1 MTDSILPRHLRSKPL
16 HREIELDFIR
26 GIAILIV
33 VDFHTSGSPF
43 RPLFLWLGYSDHI
56 GVLGVDIFFVLSGFL
71 VGGLLMKEWK
81 VRRGIDGKRFL
92 IRRGFKIWPQY
103 YFYLAVILLTGPPG
117 RRPPLR
123 SRTWH
128 GI

>member
-1 MTDSILPRHLRSKPL
+1 MTESISPRHLRTKPL

-26 GIAILIV
+26 GIAILMV

-43 RPLFLWLGYSDHI
+43 RPLCIWLGYQNHI

-81 VRRGIDGKRFL
+81 VRRGIDGEMAYIELPLPKRNSPP
-92 IRRGFKIWPQY
+92 RQRGARLGHISAAARNSKSSWTSTA
-103 YFYLAVILLTGPPG
+103 L
-117 RRPPLR
+117 
-123 SRTWH
+123 
-128 GI
+128 